1 MYKNNK
7 ILYFR
12 PCVINTGAAFS
23 EERMVIIYEIRH
35 FKYYADASKIL
46 RFPSEWKKTVF
57 RSMK

>member
-12 PCVINTGAAFS
+12 PCVINTEAAFS

-46 RFPSEWKKTVF
+46 RFPSE
-57 RSMK
+57 